1 MSRVEIF
8 TNNEWVINSW
18 HKNLDH
24 AIINAE
30 VLYVSRKCDIRV
42 INEGKIV
49 WAKGG
54 DNYLIDKI

>member
-8 TNNEWVINSW
+8 TNNEWMINSW
-18 HKNLDH
+18 HKNLDI

-30 VLYVSRKCDIRV
+30 VLYASRKCDIRV
-42 INEGKIV
+42 ISDGKIV

-54 DNYLIDKI
+54 EINCPSY